1 MLASQEHN
9 KVRITSET
17 LISPNDK
24 GEDVQVSAEKNNCW
38 FHGQGAVQKKQSKII
53 LSPKILNLSSNS
65 TSKNQNN
72 ILINGLKYTLTP
84 KRSIIELKSFVV
96 EFTRKLMLLKMFSSE
111 EK

>member
-17 LISPNDK
+17 LIGPNDK

-84 KRSIIELKSFVV
+84 KRNIIELKSFVV
-96 EFTRKLMLLKMFSSE
+96 EFT
-111 EK
+111 